1 MRCQFINTM
10 IRTYSTYIA
19 TGEQGQ
25 QVYLPPRAGASSDGE
40 GLWGDEPRPN
50 SAVTAGLAI
59 LDRSVIIKELLKGA
73 GASDQHCPEDNGHR
87 LCSYHTILP
96 SVDSDSVFT
105 ASSALTPIPKAD
117 DAPRPLK
124 SCLVSSG
131 SLERSARCRR
141 RSSCSPP
148 RCDLTPNEEFSDAAV
163 YTIRPNVSFSRI
175 HVREYEVTLGDNPSV
190 SSGPPLSLGWRYDPR
205 ESVISLEGGAGGEE
219 AAGADGGAVRP
230 GSARRSTSEL
240 KLSDVQ
246 RHSLLLSNPSV
257 STEDMVKTLV
267 STTAAKLDRE
277 ETLTELFREEALRRR
292 ARMDEMKAEERKS
305 RTRRLTTRRSGIVDG
320 GLMISMSLAS
330 I

>member
-1 MRCQFINTM
+1 MR
-10 IRTYSTYIA
+10 RTDSTYIA

-25 QVYLPPRAGASSDGE
+25 QAYLPPRVGASSDGE

-50 SAVTAGLAI
+50 SAVTAGRTI
-59 LDRSVIIKELLKGA
+59 IDRSVIIKELLKGA

-96 SVDSDSVFT
+96 SMCSSVDSDSVFT

-131 SLERSARCRR
+131 SLDRSARCRR
-141 RSSCSPP
+141 RSSYSPP
-148 RCDLTPNEEFSDAAV
+148 RCDLTPNGEFSVAAV
-163 YTIRPNVSFSRI
+163 HAIRPNVSFSRI
-175 HVREYEVTLGDNPSV
+175 YVREYEVTLGDNPSV

-205 ESVISLEGGAGGEE
+205 ESVVSLEGGAGG
-219 AAGADGGAVRP
+219 ADDDAVRP
-230 GSARRSTSEL
+230 GSARRSTSEI

-246 RHSLLLSNPSV
+246 RHSFLLSNPSV
-257 STEDMVKTLV
+257 STEDILETLV

-277 ETLTELFREEALRRR
+277 ETSKELFREEALRRR
-292 ARMDEMKAEERKS
+292 ARMDEMEAEERKP
-305 RTRRLTTRRSGIVDG
+305 RTRRRTTRRSGIVDG

>member
-1 MRCQFINTM
+1 MR
-10 IRTYSTYIA
+10 RTDSTYIA

-25 QVYLPPRAGASSDGE
+25 QVYLPPLVGASSDGE

-50 SAVTAGLAI
+50 SAVTAGRTI
-59 LDRSVIIKELLKGA
+59 LDRPVIMKELLKGA
-73 GASDQHCPEDNGHR
+73 DASDQHCPEDNGHR
-87 LCSYHTILP
+87 LCSYHTILTSERS

-131 SLERSARCRR
+131 SLDRSARCRR
-141 RSSCSPP
+141 RSSYSPP
-148 RCDLTPNEEFSDAAV
+148 RCDLTPNGEFSVAAV
-163 YTIRPNVSFSRI
+163 HAIRPNVSFSRI
-175 HVREYEVTLGDNPSV
+175 YVREYEVTLGDNPSA

-292 ARMDEMKAEERKS
+292 ARMDEMEAEERKP
-305 RTRRLTTRRSGIVDG
+305 RTRRRTTRRSGIVDG